1 MRPHRGHRGF
11 SLIEAIIA
19 VVILSVAM
27 PAMLVAVTDAQK
39 KRAGPTQDSK
49 ACWLAA
55 EKLEDVIADRHGS
68 SRGYAYVVNANYP
81 AESSVAG
88 FPGYSRNVSIVETD
102 ASLSTPGTGYKTVT
116 VTVVYTGPTGAS
128 RSFSLASIVTDY
140 TP

>member
-1 MRPHRGHRGF
+1 MRPPSAHRGF

-39 KRAGPTQDSK
+39 KRAGPVQDSK

-55 EKLEDVIADRHGS
+55 EKLEDVIADRHS
-68 SRGYAYVVNANYP
+68 STRGYSFVVNGNYP
-81 AESSVAG
+81 AEASIAG
-88 FPGYSRNVSIVETD
+88 FPGYSRNVSIAETD
-102 ASLSTPGTGYKTVT
+102 ATLGTPGAGYKTVT
-116 VTVVYTGPTGAS
+116 VTVVYTGATGAS
-128 RSFSLASIVTDY
+128 RSFSLASVVTDY